1 MCVCVCAPPTWRPCS
16 DRRSVSYMQLEA
28 RVPDN
33 KLRSFIGGIVRVLSF
48 NTDSLCYL
56 MFALSMTINANVLS
70 LFYPLAAFG
79 YGNLVYPLPKRLFW
93 NICMVYTILMV
104 LVKCVCNTS
113 TFSLLDSL
121 TIMSG
126 VVWCLV
132 FTCLNCRVCSLVFAV
147 FAIRISLVVLTC
159 TYQFFFALPIFCICA
174 NGVMNVIPNC
184 STPQCSS
191 GGGGAGDLFWPQM
204 VGIAF
209 GNAARIMDMVVLL
222 TLVLHRASLKRLVRV

>member
-1 MCVCVCAPPTWRPCS
+1 
-16 DRRSVSYMQLEA
+16 MQLEA

-104 LVKCVCNTS
+104 LVKCVCNTHLH
-113 TFSLLDSL
+113 FH
-121 TIMSG
+121 
-126 VVWCLV
+126 
-132 FTCLNCRVCSLVFAV
+132 
-147 FAIRISLVVLTC
+147 
-159 TYQFFFALPIFCICA
+159 
-174 NGVMNVIPNC
+174 
-184 STPQCSS
+184 
-191 GGGGAGDLFWPQM
+191 FW
-204 VGIAF
+204 I
-209 GNAARIMDMVVLL
+209 
-222 TLVLHRASLKRLVRV
+222 H